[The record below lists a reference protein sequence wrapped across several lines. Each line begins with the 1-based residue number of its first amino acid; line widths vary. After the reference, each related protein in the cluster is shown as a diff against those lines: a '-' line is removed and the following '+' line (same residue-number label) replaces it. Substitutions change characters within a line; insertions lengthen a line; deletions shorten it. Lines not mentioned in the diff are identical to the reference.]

1 MHEASIVQ
9 ALLDRVES
17 EAQAHGAS
25 AVHRVHLRLGEM
37 SGVESDLLRAAYEV
51 FRERGI
57 CAGAELEIEGVAA
70 RWSCSRCERPILQ
83 GEPLRCPDCEIPAH
97 LVEGEEIILA
107 RIEMEVN

>member
-17 EAQAHGAS
+17 EAQARGAS

-37 SGVESDLLRAAYEV
+37 SGVESDLLRAAYEA

-70 RWSCSRCERPILQ
+70 RWSCPRCERPILR